1 MSLNNKLNLEAIIKG
16 IQTNKILEVFDK
28 YYHDEIVMYENGDS
42 TNRVGKVAN
51 RKSEESFVNNATIHE
66 AKLLKT
72 IIDGDNTAYEM
83 YMDFTYGEYR
93 IKKSQWAFQQWS
105 NGLIIKEEFVE
116 IKTPP
121 TPEPSNNIKS
131 NLESIIKGIQD
142 NKILEVFDKY
152 YHEDII
158 MYEKGDSINR
168 VGKAANRK
176 SEESFVNN
184 ATIHEA
190 KLLKLLVDGNNT
202 AYEMYMDFTYG
213 EHRIKK
219 NQWAVQQWSNGLVI
233 KEEFY

>member
-1 MSLNNKLNLEAIIKG
+1 MSSNNKSNLEAVIKG
-16 IQTNKILEVFDK
+16 IQDNKILEIFDK
-28 YYHDEIVMYENGDS
+28 FYHDEVVMYENGDS
-42 TNRVGKVAN
+42 TNRVGKAAN
-51 RKSEESFVNNATIHE
+51 RKAEESFVNNATIHE

-72 IIDGDNTAYEM
+72 IVDGDNTAYEM
-83 YMDFTYGEYR
+83 FMDFTYGEHR

-121 TPEPSNNIKS
+121 TPEPSTNIKS
-131 NLESIIKGIQD
+131 NLEAIIKGIQD
-142 NKILEVFDKY
+142 NKILEVFDKF
-152 YHEDII
+152 YHQDII
-158 MYEKGDSINR
+158 MYEKGDSTNR

-176 SEESFVNN
+176 AEESFVNN

-202 AYEMYMDFTYG
+202 AYEMFMDFTYG

-219 NQWAVQQWSNGLVI
+219 NQWAVQQWSNDLVI

>member
-1 MSLNNKLNLEAIIKG
+1 MSPNNKSNLEAIIKG
-16 IQTNKILEVFDK
+16 IQNNKILEIFDK
-28 YYHDEIVMYENGDS
+28 YYHDQVVMYENGDS
-42 TNRVGKVAN
+42 TGRVGKDAN
-51 RKSEESFVNNATIHE
+51 RKAEESFVNNATIHE

-72 IIDGDNTAYEM
+72 IVDGDNTAYEM
-83 YMDFTYGEYR
+83 YMDFTYGEHR

-116 IKTPP
+116 IKTPS
-121 TPEPSNNIKS
+121 TPEPSNSIKL

-158 MYEKGDSINR
+158 MYEKGDSTNR

-176 SEESFVNN
+176 AEESFVKN

-190 KLLKLLVDGNNT
+190 KLLKLLIDGNNT

-219 NQWAVQQWSNGLVI
+219 NQWAVQQWSNGFVI

>member
-1 MSLNNKLNLEAIIKG
+1 MREFIK
-16 IQTNKILEVFDK
+16 IAV
-28 YYHDEIVMYENGDS
+28 
-42 TNRVGKVAN
+42 
-51 RKSEESFVNNATIHE
+51 
-66 AKLLKT
+66 
-72 IIDGDNTAYEM
+72 
-83 YMDFTYGEYR
+83 GEYG
-93 IKKSQWAFQQWS
+93 
-105 NGLIIKEEFVE
+105 NLL
-116 IKTPP
+116 
-121 TPEPSNNIKS
+121 EPSTNIKS

-142 NKILEVFDKY
+142 NKILEVFDKF
-152 YHEDII
+152 YHQDVI
-158 MYEKGDSINR
+158 MYEKGDSTNR

-219 NQWAVQQWSNGLVI
+219 NQWAIQQWSNGLVI

>member
-1 MSLNNKLNLEAIIKG
+1 MSSNNKSNLEAVIKG
-16 IQTNKILEVFDK
+16 IQDNKILEIFDK
-28 YYHDEIVMYENGDS
+28 FYHDKVVMYENGDS

-51 RKSEESFVNNATIHE
+51 RKAEESFVNNATIHE

-72 IIDGDNTAYEM
+72 IVDGDNTAYEM
-83 YMDFTYGEYR
+83 FMDFTYGEHR

-121 TPEPSNNIKS
+121 TPEPSTNIKS
-131 NLESIIKGIQD
+131 NLEAIIKGIQD
-142 NKILEVFDKY
+142 NKILEVFDKF
-152 YHEDII
+152 YHQDII
-158 MYEKGDSINR
+158 MYEKGDSTNR

-176 SEESFVNN
+176 AEESFVNN

-202 AYEMYMDFTYG
+202 AYEMFMDFTYG

-219 NQWAVQQWSNGLVI
+219 NQWAVQQWSNDLVI

>member
-1 MSLNNKLNLEAIIKG
+1 MSSNNKLNLEAVIKG

-28 YYHDEIVMYENGDS
+28 YYHDEVVMYENGDS
-42 TNRVGKVAN
+42 TNRVGKSAN
-51 RKSEESFVNNATIHE
+51 RKAEESFVNNATIHE

-72 IIDGDNTAYEM
+72 IVDGDNTAYEM
-83 YMDFTYGEYR
+83 YMDFTYGEHR
-93 IKKSQWAFQQWS
+93 IKKSQWAFQQWL

-121 TPEPSNNIKS
+121 TPEPSTNIKS

-152 YHEDII
+152 YHQDVI
-158 MYEKGDSINR
+158 MYEKGDSTNR

-176 SEESFVNN
+176 AEESFVNN

-219 NQWAVQQWSNGLVI
+219 NQWAVQQWSNDLVI

>member
-1 MSLNNKLNLEAIIKG
+1 MSSNNKSNLEAVIKG
-16 IQTNKILEVFDK
+16 IQNNKILEVFDK

-42 TNRVGKVAN
+42 TNRVGKAAN
-51 RKSEESFVNNATIHE
+51 RKAEESFVNNAKIHE

-72 IIDGDNTAYEM
+72 IIDGNNTAYEM
-83 YMDFTYGEYR
+83 FMDFTYGEHR

-121 TPEPSNNIKS
+121 TPEPSTNIKS

-152 YHEDII
+152 YHQDII
-158 MYEKGDSINR
+158 MYEKGDSTNR

-176 SEESFVNN
+176 AEESFVNN

-219 NQWAVQQWSNGLVI
+219 NQWAVQQWSNDLVI

>member
-1 MSLNNKLNLEAIIKG
+1 MSSNNRTNLEAVIKG

-28 YYHDEIVMYENGDS
+28 YYHDEVVMYENGDS
-42 TNRVGKVAN
+42 TNRVGKAAN
-51 RKSEESFVNNATIHE
+51 RKAEESFVNNATIHE

-72 IIDGDNTAYEM
+72 IVDGNNTAYEM
-83 YMDFTYGEYR
+83 FMDFTYGEHR

-121 TPEPSNNIKS
+121 TPEPSTNIKS

-152 YHEDII
+152 YHQDVI
-158 MYEKGDSINR
+158 MYEKGDSTNR

-176 SEESFVNN
+176 AEESFVNN

-190 KLLKLLVDGNNT
+190 KLLKVLVDGNNT
-202 AYEMYMDFTYG
+202 AYEMFMDFTYG

-219 NQWAVQQWSNGLVI
+219 NQWAVQQWSNDLVI

>member
-1 MSLNNKLNLEAIIKG
+1 MSSNNRTNLEAVIKG

-42 TNRVGKVAN
+42 TNRVGKAAN
-51 RKSEESFVNNATIHE
+51 RKAEESFVNNATIHE

-72 IIDGDNTAYEM
+72 IVDGNNTAYEM
-83 YMDFTYGEYR
+83 FMDFTYGEHR

-121 TPEPSNNIKS
+121 TPEPSTNIKS

-152 YHEDII
+152 YHQDVI
-158 MYEKGDSINR
+158 MYEKGDSTNR

-176 SEESFVNN
+176 AEESFVNN

-190 KLLKLLVDGNNT
+190 KLLKVLVDGNNT
-202 AYEMYMDFTYG
+202 AYEMFMDFTYG

-219 NQWAVQQWSNGLVI
+219 NQWAVQQWSNDLVI